1 MKILFIT
8 PYIPSDMSGHAG
20 PKLMYRN
27 ILSLSRSHQITLA
40 SFIDSNEQNMATIL
54 EDSGIEVHTVNYP
67 RNQKSMSGKLA
78 SGIHN
83 ISPMISY
90 LKGDE
95 PFFFAKYNKK
105 EMKNLISRLITNNA
119 FDLVQVEYNVMHHY
133 SALFE
138 NTPSVIVFHDVSTKV
153 HERGQSEGN
162 TYNKRSYEIAKKIE
176 ADIANKFDGVVT
188 LTQEDQLYLK
198 KLGCIKEIHV
208 IPPQVKILEKIDV
221 QKVPNTICFVGSFNR
236 EPNVHAVELL
246 INDIYSI
253 ITVPVVLNI
262 VGKDLP
268 SELQKQIN
276 EIKGINYLG
285 FIDDIDQFLASQ
297 MLMIAPIQIGAG
309 LKMKIPHALAS
320 GTAVITTPVGAEGI
334 AINSENGLWV
344 CNSKRNMVDKINEV
358 LGQDALLKVR
368 GEAGKTAVRSLF
380 SESMIIAKFE
390 ALYKQL
396 VHT

>member
-1 MKILFIT
+1 
-8 PYIPSDMSGHAG
+8 MSGHAG

-40 SFIDSNEQNMATIL
+40 SFIDSNEQNMASIL

-162 TYNKRSYEIAKKIE
+162 TYNKRSYQIAKKIE

-188 LTQEDQLYLK
+188 LTQED
-198 KLGCIKEIHV
+198 
-208 IPPQVKILEKIDV
+208 
-221 QKVPNTICFVGSFNR
+221 
-236 EPNVHAVELL
+236 
-246 INDIYSI
+246 
-253 ITVPVVLNI
+253 
-262 VGKDLP
+262 
-268 SELQKQIN
+268 
-276 EIKGINYLG
+276 
-285 FIDDIDQFLASQ
+285 
-297 MLMIAPIQIGAG
+297 
-309 LKMKIPHALAS
+309 
-320 GTAVITTPVGAEGI
+320 
-334 AINSENGLWV
+334 
-344 CNSKRNMVDKINEV
+344 
-358 LGQDALLKVR
+358 
-368 GEAGKTAVRSLF
+368 
-380 SESMIIAKFE
+380 
-390 ALYKQL
+390 
-396 VHT
+396 